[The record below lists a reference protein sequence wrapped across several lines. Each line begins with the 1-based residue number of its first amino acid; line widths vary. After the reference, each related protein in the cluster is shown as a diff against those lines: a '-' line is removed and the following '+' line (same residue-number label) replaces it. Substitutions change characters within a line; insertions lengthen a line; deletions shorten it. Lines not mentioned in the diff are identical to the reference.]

1 MEILYKI
8 FHISFLQSNNSLC
21 LIVSAEKIFK
31 FQPIRN
37 KNCPWWPC
45 FCPIEMKWGN
55 LEDLSLMFPVKFCF
69 FLAQFQRKVLK
80 IGQAETR
87 LFREPFIDASYHVL
101 VHLVMRFPRR
111 ILEINQSETRIA
123 YGSCLLTDHDKM
135 SNISWGL
142 SIDASYQFRFIWP
155 SSFREDF

>member
-45 FCPIEMKWGN
+45 FCSIEMKSWGPFIDVSCKI
-55 LEDLSLMFPVKFCF
+55 LL
-69 FLAQFQRKVLK
+69 FLAQVSEKSFKNRPSRNKNCLMQLCLLTNW
-80 IGQAETR
+80 A
-87 LFREPFIDASYHVL
+87 LFREPFINASYHVL
-101 VHLVMRFPRR
+101 VHLVMQFQRRF
-111 ILEINQSETRIA
+111 LEINQSETRTA
-123 YGSCLLTDHDKM
+123 YGSHVCWRIMTKWA
-135 SNISWGL
+135 I
-142 SIDASYQFRFIWP
+142 
-155 SSFREDF
+155 FREEFP

>member
-1 MEILYKI
+1 MVTMFLSNRDEMRKSWRPFIDVSCKILLFFGSVSEK
-8 FHISFLQSNNSLC
+8 SFKNRPS
-21 LIVSAEKIFK
+21 
-31 FQPIRN
+31 RN
-37 KNCPWWPC
+37 KNCLMQPC
-45 FCPIEMKWGN
+45 LLTNW
-55 LEDLSLMFPVKFCF
+55 
-69 FLAQFQRKVLK
+69 A
-80 IGQAETR
+80 

-101 VHLVMRFPRR
+101 VHLVMRFQRR

-155 SSFREDF
+155 SSFREDFLEINQSETRFAYGSHVC